1 MSILEFLRETFL
13 GVGFSILKL
22 SSIIIPLMIVMQ
34 VLKDYQWL
42 DRLTRVLQPIGKKL
56 GIRKDGLFPLL
67 VGILFGISYGSG
79 VIIQSVESGEMNEK
93 DRLLVAVFLV
103 LCHAVIEDTLLF
115 AAVGANGYILLLTR
129 LLVAF
134 LATAIFSRQ
143 YVKKR
148 GGDYENRPV

>member
-1 MSILEFLRETFL
+1 MSFVEFLGETLFGA
-13 GVGFSILKL
+13 GVSILKL
-22 SSIIIPLMIVMQ
+22 SLIIIPLMIVMQ

-42 DRLTRVLQPIGKKL
+42 DRLTSVLQPLGNKM

-103 LCHAVIEDTLLF
+103 LCHAVFEDTLVF
-115 AAVGANGYILLLTR
+115 AAVGANGFILLATR
-129 LLVAF
+129 ILAAF
-134 LATAIFSRQ
+134 IITVIFSRQ
-143 YVKKR
+143 YVRTRRKS
-148 GGDYENRPV
+148 YEDRAA

>member
-1 MSILEFLRETFL
+1 MNIIEFLWETFL

-22 SSIIIPLMIVMQ
+22 SLIIIPLMIVMQ

-42 DRLTRVLQPIGKKL
+42 DRLTRVLQPLGNKM

-103 LCHAVIEDTLLF
+103 LCHAVIEDTLVF
-115 AAVGANGYILLLTR
+115 AAVGANGFILILTR
-129 LLVAF
+129 VLVAF
-134 LATAIFSRQ
+134 LVTVFFSRQ
-143 YVKKR
+143 YVRKR
-148 GGDYENRPV
+148 GEHYENRPV

>member
-1 MSILEFLRETFL
+1 MSFVGFL
-13 GVGFSILKL
+13 GETLFGAGVSILKL
-22 SSIIIPLMIVMQ
+22 SLIIIPLMIVMQ

-42 DRLTRVLQPIGKKL
+42 DRLTNVLQPLGNKM

-103 LCHAVIEDTLLF
+103 LCHAVVEDTLVF
-115 AAVGANGYILLLTR
+115 AAVGANGFILLATR
-129 LLVAF
+129 ILAAF
-134 LATAIFSRQ
+134 IITVIFSRQ
-143 YVKKR
+143 YVRTRRKS
-148 GGDYENRPV
+148 YEDRAA

>member
-1 MSILEFLRETFL
+1 MSLIEFLWETLL

-22 SSIIIPLMIVMQ
+22 SLIIIPLMIVMQ
-34 VLKDYQWL
+34 VLKDYHWL
-42 DRLTRVLQPIGKKL
+42 DRLTRFLQPLGNWM

-103 LCHAVIEDTLLF
+103 LCHAVIEDTLIL
-115 AAVGANGYILLLTR
+115 AAVGANGLILLTTR
-129 LLVAF
+129 LLAAF
-134 LATAIFSRQ
+134 LFTVIFSRQ
-143 YVKKR
+143 YVRKR
-148 GGDYENRPV
+148 GKSYEDRPI

>member
-1 MSILEFLRETFL
+1 MNIVGFLRETFL

-42 DRLTRVLQPIGKKL
+42 DRLTRVLQPLGNKI

-129 LLVAF
+129 VLVAF
-134 LATAIFSRQ
+134 LATAVFSRQ

-148 GGDYENRPV
+148 GEYDENRSV

>member
-1 MSILEFLRETFL
+1 MNIVEFLWETFL

-22 SSIIIPLMIVMQ
+22 SLLIIPLMIVMQ

-42 DRLTRVLQPIGKKL
+42 DRLTRVLQPLGNKM

-103 LCHAVIEDTLLF
+103 LCHAVIEDTLVF
-115 AAVGANGYILLLTR
+115 AAVGANGFILILTR
-129 LLVAF
+129 VLVAF
-134 LATAIFSRQ
+134 LVTVFFSRQ
-143 YVKKR
+143 YVRKR
-148 GGDYENRPV
+148 GEIYEDRPV